1 MQRRVGPDFVG
12 YRGRLQYIA
21 DALKLFIKG
30 ALVPHESNKFW
41 FVCIPAF
48 TLAVSYSFW
57 LNAVWGPS
65 ISIFE
70 LEYNLIYATLFSAL
84 FTFCIILTGFFS
96 RNKYALLA
104 SIRAGLGM
112 LNLELFLGLFFLSLI
127 VLGES
132 FSILTFVNYQ
142 EVYWLIGALSMVVGL
157 IAITFL
163 LEVNRT
169 PFDLSEAESE
179 LVAGYTTEYGGFL
192 FGVYY
197 LGEYLHLFFFSL
209 LISSLIL
216 GGWEL
221 PRFLLVS
228 FYSYFES
235 IITLNFYDKEDFLY
249 RLDEMVINASN
260 YWGLILYY
268 YCPRLFTTIIHFY
281 EINFVIIPHH
291 FFDELT
297 NRMFIYEVW
306 KHYWY
311 NLSELYAV
319 DLFNIVF
326 ILEVWKY
333 YLSNPMEIF
342 DLDFIYF
349 DEWTIGWIYEISK
362 VYWAEKYDETWTAFD
377 YLKLTWWYLF
387 GDIE

>member
-30 ALVPHESNKFW
+30 ALVPDEANKFW
-41 FVCIPAF
+41 FICIPAF

-70 LEYNLIYATLFSAL
+70 LEFNLIYSSIFSAL

-96 RNKYALLA
+96 RNKYSLLA
-104 SIRAGLGM
+104 AIRAGLGM
-112 LNLELFLGLFFLSLI
+112 LNLELFLGLFFLSAI
-127 VLGES
+127 ALGES
-132 FSILTFVNYQ
+132 FSILVYVNFQ
-142 EVYWLIGALSMVVGL
+142 EVYWLIIALFLVIGL

-209 LISSLIL
+209 LLSSLVL

-221 PRFLLVS
+221 PRFGFIFICDYFSTYANLYLIGSYTVVYNLDEYLIDNFIYVGLIV
-228 FYSYFES
+228 FYCFPFVLD
-235 IITLNFYDKEDFLY
+235 ILINFYELY
-249 RLDEMVINASN
+249 FVIMPN
-260 YWGLILYY
+260 YI
-268 YCPRLFTTIIHFY
+268 FY
-281 EINFVIIPHH
+281 ESDTYELYFVIMPNYIFYEYDTMVYIYKICSYY
-291 FFDELT
+291 FFG
-297 NRMFIYEVW
+297 
-306 KHYWY
+306 
-311 NLSELYAV
+311 
-319 DLFNIVF
+319 NI
-326 ILEVWKY
+326 
-333 YLSNPMEIF
+333 
-342 DLDFIYF
+342 
-349 DEWTIGWIYEISK
+349 
-362 VYWAEKYDETWTAFD
+362 
-377 YLKLTWWYLF
+377 
-387 GDIE
+387 